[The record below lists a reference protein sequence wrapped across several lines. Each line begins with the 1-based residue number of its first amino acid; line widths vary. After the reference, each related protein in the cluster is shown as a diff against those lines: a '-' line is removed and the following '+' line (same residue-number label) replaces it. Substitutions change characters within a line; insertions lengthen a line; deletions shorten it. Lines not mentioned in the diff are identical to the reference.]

1 MFRSFLLRPTVARLI
16 IALQVLPV
24 IALRPRG
31 YSVSSQEWW
40 LPTLLAVLAMISAAR
55 VLIRGTGAPW
65 PWYLF
70 SFAQGFSII
79 SKLMMFMPHASTI
92 VDGVQRLDTTHVAVS
107 ISSMALSAFVIWY
120 CEQPEVRNMFAPAA
134 SARTQSN

>member
-1 MFRSFLLRPTVARLI
+1 MRSFLLRPTVARMI

-31 YSVSSQEWW
+31 YAVTSQEWW
-40 LPTLLAVLAMISAAR
+40 LPALLSVLALVSAAR
-55 VLIRGTGAPW
+55 VLIRGTNAPW

-79 SKLMMFMPHASTI
+79 SKLMMFMPHASTM
-92 VDGVQRLDTTHVAVS
+92 VDGAQRLDVTHVLVSICSMAVS
-107 ISSMALSAFVIWY
+107 GFVIWY
-120 CEQPEVRNMFAPAA
+120 CERPEVRNLFAPAR
-134 SARTQSN
+134 ARST